1 MGKVLLVCKD
11 QNPKLQGTETGDMGY
26 EDEKVSEE
34 VVIIIKVSE
43 EVVIII
49 GIDGF
54 VLEED
59 IEVATG
65 HDDGV
70 EEGGVLPGG
79 GEGGGEG
86 PA

>member
-1 MGKVLLVCKD
+1 M
-11 QNPKLQGTETGDMGY
+11 
-26 EDEKVSEE
+26 
-34 VVIIIKVSE
+34 
-43 EVVIII
+43 VIII

-59 IEVATG
+59 IEVTTG
-65 HDDGV
+65 HDDGL
-70 EEGGVLPGG
+70 EEGGVLPG

>member
-34 VVIIIKVSE
+34 VVIII
-43 EVVIII
+43 

-59 IEVATG
+59 IEVTTG
-65 HDDGV
+65 HDDGL
-70 EEGGVLPGG
+70 EEGGALPG

>member
-1 MGKVLLVCKD
+1 M
-11 QNPKLQGTETGDMGY
+11 
-26 EDEKVSEE
+26 
-34 VVIIIKVSE
+34 VIIIKVSE

-65 HDDGV
+65 HDDGL